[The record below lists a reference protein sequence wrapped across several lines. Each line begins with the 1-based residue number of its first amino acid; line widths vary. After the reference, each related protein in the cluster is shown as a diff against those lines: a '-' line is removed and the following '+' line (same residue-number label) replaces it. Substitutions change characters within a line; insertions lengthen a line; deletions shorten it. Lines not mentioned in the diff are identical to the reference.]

1 MQNIDES
8 AGSELVNSRLG
19 HRLLDAMR
27 YKIHNIKN
35 YAIWSKDHGEILNT
49 RQLLIE
55 GAQIHSTR
63 DLEIASDWSTLKN
76 INNRERQ

>member
-1 MQNIDES
+1 MKYKKQNINN
-8 AGSELVNSRLG
+8 LTNLRNKYRRVF
-19 HRLLDAMR
+19 
-27 YKIHNIKN
+27 NI
-35 YAIWSKDHGEILNT
+35 

>member
-1 MQNIDES
+1 MLNMEYKKQNINN
-8 AGSELVNSRLG
+8 LTNLRNKYRRVL
-19 HRLLDAMR
+19 
-27 YKIHNIKN
+27 NI
-35 YAIWSKDHGEILNT
+35 